1 MAIRHKGYG
10 VWVMKNKETTVVES
24 NTLLEARH
32 SFNLV
37 ELKML
42 LMVLARI
49 KKDDKDFHPYRIYTS
64 EFRDLSAVK
73 GHHAYYKYL
82 IKTAR
87 TLRRK
92 EIVIETEKGD
102 LITGYFSDI
111 ELYKNDGYMDFYIS
125 PKMKPYLLDLISKGN
140 FTIYDIRN
148 VINCKSVHSIRLYQ
162 LTKQYEK
169 LGHRSITLKDL
180 KFMLGLEANQ
190 YPRWNNFRARIL
202 EISRKELKK
211 HSDIYFEY
219 ETKRLG
225 RKVYKI
231 IFIIKKQKQKR
242 LFDNQDYIPND
253 AIPAANY
260 HKSADAIIKKI
271 EQAGKDAIPM
281 PSHLKR

>member
-1 MAIRHKGYG
+1 
-10 VWVMKNKETTVVES
+10 MKNKETTVVES

-49 KKDDKDFHPYRIYTS
+49 KKDDKDFIPYRIYTS
-64 EFRDLSAVK
+64 EFRDLAVAK
-73 GHHAYYKYL
+73 GNHAYYKYL
-82 IKTAR
+82 LKTSR

-92 EIVIETEKGD
+92 EIAIETEKGH
-102 LITGYFSDI
+102 LVTGYFSDI

-125 PKMKPYLLDLISKGN
+125 PKMKPYLLDLVSKGN

-148 VINCKSVHSIRLYQ
+148 VINCKSTHSIRIYQ
-162 LTKQYEK
+162 LLKQYEK
-169 LGHRSITLKDL
+169 IGTRIITVKDL
-180 KFMLGLEANQ
+180 KFILGLDPDQ

-219 ETKRLG
+219 ETKRQG
-225 RKVYKI
+225 RIIDKI
-231 IFIIKKQKQKR
+231 TFTIRKQKQRR
-242 LFDNQDYIPND
+242 LNFDGKPEPSLED
-253 AIPAANY
+253 AIPAASY
-260 HKSADAIIKKI
+260 HKSADETIRKI
-271 EQAGKDAIPM
+271 QEASVDAGPM
-281 PSHLKR
+281 PDNLKARLS

>member
-1 MAIRHKGYG
+1 
-10 VWVMKNKETTVVES
+10 MKKKETTIVES

-42 LMVLARI
+42 LMVIAKI
-49 KKDDKDFHPYRIYTS
+49 KKEDKDFTPYRIYAS

-82 IKTAR
+82 LKTSRA
-87 TLRRK
+87 LRRK
-92 EIVIETEKGD
+92 EIVIQTEKGH

-125 PKMKPYLLDLISKGN
+125 PKMLPYLLQLKRE
-140 FTIYDIRN
+140 FTVYDIRN

-162 LTKQYEK
+162 LLKQYEK
-169 LGHRSITLKDL
+169 IGQRAITLKVL
-180 KFMLGLEANQ
+180 KFTLGLDPDQ

-225 RKVYKI
+225 RKVDKV
-231 IFIIKKQKQKR
+231 IFTIKKQRQQR
-242 LFDNQDYIPND
+242 LFDQKPEPTLSD
-253 AIPAANY
+253 ATPAASY
-260 HKSADAIIKKI
+260 HKSAEETIKRI
-271 EQAGKDAIPM
+271 QDAGKEAVPM
-281 PSHLKR
+281 PKELKKKLKK